1 MKNIKF
7 LVVFQNGFASP
18 KDVRE
23 FQNFNDAVE
32 YAKRYINDSKN
43 VSVIK
48 MTAQGNETPLAEC
61 VWDKAVD
68 TPASTEELKS
78 LSYYDKF
85 SLARKEGIDAISI
98 LIGDSIE
105 YIAEQQDDSDDE
117 NSHLLFREYVSKKE
131 NYKAVASIVDYVQEH
146 MDQHSYGY
154 IDDIVD
160 AVRKLLFIDHKK
172 IDEIRKKDVIDKLE
186 FQFVATYK
194 VGG

>member
-7 LVVFQNGFASP
+7 LVVFQNGFASQ

-32 YAKRYINDSKN
+32 YAKRYINNSKN

-48 MTAQGNETPLAEC
+48 MTSQGNETPLAEC

-68 TPASTEELKS
+68 ATAGAEELKN

-85 SLARKEGIDAISI
+85 QLARKEGIDAISI
-98 LIGDSIE
+98 LIGNSIE
-105 YIAEQQDDSDDE
+105 YIAEQEESDDDE

-131 NYKAVASIVDYVQEH
+131 NYNAVASIVDYVQEH
-146 MDQHSYGY
+146 MDSHSYGY

-172 IDEIRKKDVIDKLE
+172 IDEIRKADVIDKLE
-186 FQFVATYK
+186 L
-194 VGG
+194 

>member
-23 FQNFNDAVE
+23 FSNFNDAVE

-43 VSVIK
+43 VSIIK
-48 MTAQGNETPLAEC
+48 MTAQGDEIPFAEC
-61 VWDKAVD
+61 VWDKAID
-68 TPASTEELKS
+68 APTSTEEPKS

-85 SLARKEGIDAISI
+85 SLARKEGINAISI
-98 LIGDSIE
+98 LIGNSIE

-131 NYKAVASIVDYVQEH
+131 NYNAVASIVDYVQEH

-160 AVRKLLFIDHKK
+160 AIRKLLFIDHKK
-172 IDEIRKKDVIDKLE
+172 IDEIRKIDVIDKLE
-186 FQFVATYK
+186 L
-194 VGG
+194 

>member
-7 LVVFQNGFASP
+7 LVVFQNGFTSP
-18 KDVRE
+18 KDVKE

-48 MTAQGNETPLAEC
+48 MTAQGGDTPLAEC

-68 TPASTEELKS
+68 ATAGAEETKS
-78 LSYYDKF
+78 LSYFDRF
-85 SLARKEGIDAISI
+85 QLAREEGIDAISI
-98 LIGDSIE
+98 IIGNSIE
-105 YIAEQQDDSDDE
+105 YIAEQEDDSDDE

-131 NYKAVASIVDYVQEH
+131 NYNAVASIVDYVQEH
-146 MDQHSYGY
+146 MDSHSYGY

-172 IDEIRKKDVIDKLE
+172 IDEIRKADIIDKLE
-186 FQFVATYK
+186 L
-194 VGG
+194 

>member
-7 LVVFQNGFASP
+7 LVVFQNDFGSQ
-18 KDVRE
+18 KDVKE
-23 FQNFNDAVE
+23 FDNFNDAVE

-68 TPASTEELKS
+68 TPTNTKEPKS

-85 SLARKEGIDAISI
+85 SLARKEGIDAISV

-105 YIAEQQDDSDDE
+105 YIAEQADSSDDE

-131 NYKAVASIVDYVQEH
+131 NYNAVASIVDYVQEH
-146 MDQHSYGY
+146 MEQYSYGY
-154 IDDIVD
+154 IDDIVN
-160 AVRKLLFIDHKK
+160 AIRKLLFIDHKK

-186 FQFVATYK
+186 F
-194 VGG
+194 

>member
-7 LVVFQNGFASP
+7 LVVFQNDFTSP
-18 KDVRE
+18 KDIRE

-48 MTAQGNETPLAEC
+48 MTSQGNKTPLAEC
-61 VWDKAVD
+61 VWDKVVD
-68 TPASTEELKS
+68 ASSSAKEPKS

-85 SLARKEGIDAISI
+85 SLARKEGIDAIS
-98 LIGDSIE
+98 LIIGNSIE
-105 YIAEQQDDSDDE
+105 YIAEQEDGNDDE

-131 NYKAVASIVDYVQEH
+131 NYNAVASLVDYIQEH
-146 MDQHSYGY
+146 MDENSYGY

-160 AVRKLLFIDHKK
+160 AVRKLLFINHKK

-186 FQFVATYK
+186 F
-194 VGG
+194 

>member
-7 LVVFQNGFASP
+7 LVVFQNDFGSQ

-23 FQNFNDAVE
+23 FSNFTDAVE

-48 MTAQGNETPLAEC
+48 MTAQGGETPLAEC

-68 TPASTEELKS
+68 TPASTEEPKS

-85 SLARKEGIDAISI
+85 SLARKEGINTISI
-98 LIGDSIE
+98 LIGNSIE

-131 NYKAVASIVDYVQEH
+131 NYNAVAFIVDYVQEH
-146 MDQHSYGY
+146 MDEHSYGY

-160 AVRKLLFIDHKK
+160 AIRKLLFINHKK
-172 IDEIRKKDVIDKLE
+172 IDEIRKIDVIDKLE
-186 FQFVATYK
+186 F
-194 VGG
+194 

>member
-61 VWDKAVD
+61 VWDKKVD
-68 TPASTEELKS
+68 APASTEELKS

-98 LIGDSIE
+98 LIGNSIE

-131 NYKAVASIVDYVQEH
+131 NYNAVASIVDYVQEH
-146 MDQHSYGY
+146 MDENSYGY

-172 IDEIRKKDVIDKLE
+172 IDEIRKIDVINKLE
-186 FQFVATYK
+186 F
-194 VGG
+194 

>member
-7 LVVFQNGFASP
+7 LVVFQNGFGSQ
-18 KDVRE
+18 KKVKE
-23 FQNFNDAVE
+23 FNNFNDAVE
-32 YAKRYINDSKN
+32 YAKRYINDSEN

-48 MTAQGNETPLAEC
+48 MIAQGNETPLAEC

-68 TPASTEELKS
+68 VPSSAKEAKN

-98 LIGDSIE
+98 LIGNSIE

-131 NYKAVASIVDYVQEH
+131 NYNAVASIVDYVQEH
-146 MDQHSYGY
+146 MDEHSYGY
-154 IDDIVD
+154 IDNIVD
-160 AVRKLLFIDHKK
+160 AIRKLLFIDKKK
-172 IDEIRKKDVIDKLE
+172 IDEICKIDVIDKLE
-186 FQFVATYK
+186 F
-194 VGG
+194 